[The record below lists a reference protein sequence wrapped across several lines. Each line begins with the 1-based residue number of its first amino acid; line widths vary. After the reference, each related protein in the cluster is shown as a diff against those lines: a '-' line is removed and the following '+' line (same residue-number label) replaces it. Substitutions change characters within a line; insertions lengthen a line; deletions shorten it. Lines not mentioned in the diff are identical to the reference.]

1 MTPAVSVA
9 RRYVAW
15 LDRRALAIV
24 CASLALLLGALYLI
38 AFRLPLFA
46 DLSYLLP
53 QDAPAV
59 RGLRAL
65 EQRMVTKDTTI
76 VIVSA
81 PSPAARGAAA
91 DQVIA
96 AARALPADLVDRVD
110 ADDRDIRD
118 LVRAHKFLF
127 LPLADL
133 VDARDA
139 LAERIAHAK
148 VRANPLFV
156 DLDDDAEREQQA
168 AADKKR
174 LDELRHQRRDAE
186 ARLDRSSFVS
196 RDDRMQMILIRTSF
210 NTGDVD
216 RARRLLPMLERVAAD
231 VRAAHPGVAIG
242 FAGGVPTS
250 VAEYGALVR
259 GIVISSIITT
269 LLVALVL
276 LVHLRELR
284 LLVLLGA
291 NIVVATIVSFGLAAV
306 TVGHLNAATAFL
318 GAVIAGNGINYGIL
332 LVARLLEER
341 RAHLPAE
348 ALARAIA
355 GTLRPTLVAA
365 LGAAVA
371 YGALISTSFQGF
383 ANFGVIAG
391 LGMLV
396 CWIASFVLLPVLV
409 LRFGGAVRTR
419 ERDSVFARATSLL
432 ELRSPL
438 VVCAAGAAV
447 VVAASAVTWR
457 YVAHDPFEYDL
468 AHIRS
473 VAPDAI
479 AARDWMKVADREFGR
494 GLWTRTYVLVD
505 DASQA
510 SGVVAALAASR
521 ETPDGKA
528 SLGAPL
534 SMVDVVPPDQPKK
547 LGVLA
552 EIRHLLDDPG
562 LDQLDEAE
570 RAELRELRPPD
581 SLAPVTARD
590 LPALARAELTERDGR
605 LGTLVIVR
613 PAAELDEYDG
623 HQLLRLAH
631 AVRTPA
637 LGHATVT
644 GAGLI
649 FADIITAIRN
659 DGPRVTLVTT
669 IGLAVMVVLLVGRNR
684 RALAVMIGT
693 IAGTATMVA
702 ACALLGLRV
711 NFLDYISLPITL
723 GLGIDY
729 AINVADRAI
738 RDDPRVALRMTGSTV
753 LVCSLTTMIGY
764 ASLLASENLAIR
776 GFGLASLIGEVTCVL
791 AALILVPAVVSVGRL
806 AIWGGSR
813 SSP

>member
-1 MTPAVSVA
+1 MTPAESIA

-15 LDRRALAIV
+15 LERRALVIA
-24 CASLALLLGALYLI
+24 CASLALFAGALYLI
-38 AFRLPLFA
+38 AFHLPLFA

-53 QDAPAV
+53 QNAPAV

-81 PSPAARGAAA
+81 PDPATRAAAA
-91 DQVIA
+91 DKVIA

-118 LVRAHKFLF
+118 LLRAHKFLF
-127 LPLADL
+127 LPLPEL
-133 VDARDA
+133 VEARDA
-139 LAERIAHAK
+139 LAERMADAK
-148 VRANPLFV
+148 ARANPLFV
-156 DLDDDAEREQQA
+156 DLDDDTEREQRA

-174 LDELRHQRRDAE
+174 LEDLRQKRRDAE
-186 ARLDRSSFVS
+186 ARLDHSSFVS
-196 RDDRMQMILIRTSF
+196 RDDRLQMVLIKTSF

-216 RARRLLPMLERVAAD
+216 RARRLLPILERIAAD
-231 VRAAHPGVAIG
+231 VRAAHPGVTIG
-242 FAGGVPTS
+242 LAGGVPTA
-250 VAEYGALVR
+250 VAEYSALVR
-259 GIVISSIITT
+259 GIVISTIVTT

-276 LVHLRELR
+276 LIHLRELR

-291 NIVVATIVSFGLAAV
+291 NIVVATVVSFGLAAI

-341 RAHLPAE
+341 RVHTPEE

-371 YGALISTSFQGF
+371 YGALMSTSFEGF

-391 LGMLV
+391 VGMLV

-409 LRFGGAVRTR
+409 LRFGRAIRTR
-419 ERDSVFARATSLL
+419 ERDSLFARATSVL
-432 ELRSPL
+432 EFRSPL

-447 VVAASAVTWR
+447 VVAASAITWR
-457 YVAHDPFEYDL
+457 YVANDPFEYDL

-473 VAPDAI
+473 VAPDAVE
-479 AARDWMKVADREFGR
+479 ARGWMKVADREFGR

-505 DASQA
+505 DARQA
-510 SGVVAALAASR
+510 PDVVAALAASR

-534 SMVDVVPPDQPKK
+534 SIIDIVPPDQPKK
-547 LGVLA
+547 LAVLA

-562 LDQLDEAE
+562 LEQLDEAE
-570 RAELRELRPPD
+570 RAELRTLRPPD
-581 SLAPVTARD
+581 SLAPVTERD
-590 LPALARAELTERDGR
+590 LPAIARAELTERDGR

-613 PAAELDEYDG
+613 PAADLDEYDG
-623 HQLLRLAH
+623 HQLLRLAR

-637 LGHATVT
+637 LDHATVT

-649 FADIITAIRN
+649 FADIITSIRA

-669 IGLAVMVVLLVGRNR
+669 IGLVVMVVLLVGRNR

-693 IAGTATMVA
+693 VAGTVAMVA

-711 NFLDYISLPITL
+711 NFLDYIALPITL

-729 AINVADRAI
+729 AINVADRAV

-764 ASLLASENLAIR
+764 ASLLASQNLAIR
-776 GFGLASLIGEVTCVL
+776 GFGIASLIGEITCVL
-791 AALILVPAVVSVGRL
+791 AALVLVPAVVSVR
-806 AIWGGSR
+806 R
-813 SSP
+813 R